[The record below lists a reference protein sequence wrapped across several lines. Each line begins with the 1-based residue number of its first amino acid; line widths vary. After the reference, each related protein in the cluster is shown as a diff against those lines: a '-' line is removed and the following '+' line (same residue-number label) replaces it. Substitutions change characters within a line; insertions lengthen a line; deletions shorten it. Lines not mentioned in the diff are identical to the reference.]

1 MLGLEDRIGLRFAIA
16 AGLIGIYVVLVEP
29 HSLFYFPR
37 QRPTLWAAVMVL
49 YPLLGGVLFAKTYE
63 ETGSLIISGIEHA
76 LYGGFIFTIGLGK
89 HFYYGAVI

>member
-1 MLGLEDRIGLRFAIA
+1 
-16 AGLIGIYVVLVEP
+16 
-29 HSLFYFPR
+29 
-37 QRPTLWAAVMVL
+37 MVL